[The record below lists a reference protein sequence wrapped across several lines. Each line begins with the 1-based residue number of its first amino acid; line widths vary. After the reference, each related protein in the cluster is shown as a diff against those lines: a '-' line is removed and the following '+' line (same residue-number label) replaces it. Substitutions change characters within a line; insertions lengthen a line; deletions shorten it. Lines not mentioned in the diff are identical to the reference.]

1 MNEPARSNPAIPAL
15 LAMLHR
21 EWTRFVRQPSRL
33 IASVLTP
40 LMMWVLVSSGLSGG
54 MSMLTGSGAGASS
67 ASGVNYAAYS
77 LPGMATLTVVFSAI
91 FGAISLIEDRH
102 SGFLQGVLVAP
113 APAWSWV
120 GAKLLGGS
128 LLATAQASI
137 LLPLV
142 LIHSSGVTPLGFLL
156 AIGGMFLIATFVG
169 ALALALAWRV
179 DSVQG
184 FHGVM
189 NTLLMPMWLLSGGL
203 FPLSTSSGWLRT
215 LMLANPLTW
224 GTAVVRGG
232 LGAAADVPGGMPGAF
247 AIALGVALAA
257 SIVAL
262 LSMSRR

>member
-1 MNEPARSNPAIPAL
+1 MSAPAL
-15 LAMLHR
+15 PAMMAMLRR

-40 LMMWVLVSSGLSGG
+40 LMMWVLVSSGLSGA
-54 MSMLTGSGAGASS
+54 MSGIAGTTSGG
-67 ASGVNYAAYS
+67 YAAYS

-102 SGFLQGVLVAP
+102 SGFLQCVLVSP

-128 LLATAQASI
+128 ILATAQASI

-142 LIHSSGVTPLGFLL
+142 VTHGSAISPLGLL
-156 AIGGMFLIATFVG
+156 AAVGGMFLIATAVG
-169 ALALALAWRV
+169 GLALSLAWRV

-189 NTLLMPMWLLSGGL
+189 NMLLMPMWLLSGGL
-203 FPLSTSSGWLRT
+203 FALATSSGWLRW

-224 GTAVVRGG
+224 GTAVVRSG
-232 LGAAADVPGGMPGAF
+232 LGAAVDVPGGQPFAWVVAIAF
-247 AIALGVALAA
+247 AVAGTGM
-257 SIVAL
+257 AL
-262 LSMSRR
+262 LSMTKRSA